1 MNSLRYL
8 MDQPNLNTR
17 QRRWPDVVNGCDY
30 EILYHMG
37 KAHMVADS
45 WTRRVII
52 TEKRRLDY
60 TLRLADFQISEQFE
74 DVWTWE
80 GRKGIGKGRCEA
92 SS

>member
-1 MNSLRYL
+1 

-45 WTRRVII
+45 WTRRVVN
-52 TEKRRLDY
+52 
-60 TLRLADFQISEQFE
+60 TLIQ
-74 DVWTWE
+74 DVYLRMTVVFTVVD
-80 GRKGIGKGRCEA
+80 
-92 SS
+92 